1 MTNKAIARAL
11 KETAALV
18 ELTGGN
24 AFRARALSGAARTLD
39 RMEEPAADRL
49 AAGTLTDAAGIGEGL
64 RADIQALLARG
75 SFDLRDDLLA
85 AVPPGLL
92 DVLRVKGLGPKKARR
107 LWKALDV
114 TSVEELERA
123 AEAGRLADLSGF
135 GKKTQANVLENVRLL
150 KTYRARRRYA
160 DAVQLAAPVLQ
171 ALREAEGVHR
181 ASFAGALRRSLETV
195 GRLDFLAAAD
205 APQAAR
211 AALKDYLPE
220 SNAPG
225 DHPEPQGNDLVLEST
240 LPDGFPLHVQL
251 VPAAHF
257 GTRLWWATGSSD
269 HCAAFEE
276 AYGAP
281 ELHADEAAV
290 YEAAGLPFIL
300 PELRE
305 GRGELEAAAESR
317 LPDLITTDDLR
328 GSLHNHSTYSDGAH
342 TLRAMA
348 EAARAMGLSYFGI
361 CDHSQ
366 SLAVA
371 NGLSPARV
379 AEQQDEIRRLN
390 EEFGADGG
398 GAFRIFSG
406 IESDILADGVLDY
419 DDEVLASFDFVVA
432 SIHTGFGMTEDE
444 ATDRLVRALENLHTT
459 ILGHATG
466 RLLLGREGYAID
478 PARVIAAC
486 ADHGVA
492 IELNAN
498 PHRLDMDWRHLRAA
512 TEAGVLVAINPD
524 AHSAE
529 GLEDVRWGVAAAR
542 KAWLTPAQ
550 CLNAKSLED
559 FAAWLAERG

>member
-1 MTNKAIARAL
+1 MTNKAIARVL

-49 AAGTLTDAAGIGEGL
+49 AAGTLTDAGGIGEGL
-64 RADIQALLARG
+64 RADIEALLARG
-75 SFDLRDDLLA
+75 SFDLRDELLG

-107 LWKALDV
+107 LWKELDL
-114 TSVEELERA
+114 TTLDELERA
-123 AEAGRLADLSGF
+123 AAADRLTALSGF
-135 GKKTQANVLENVRLL
+135 GKKTQTNVLENVRLM
-150 KTYRARRRYA
+150 KKYSARRRYA
-160 DAVQLAAPVLQ
+160 DAVQLAAPVLE
-171 ALREAEGVHR
+171 ALRQAEGVRR
-181 ASFAGALRRSLETV
+181 AAPAGELRRTLETV
-195 GRLDFLAAAD
+195 GRLDLLAAAD
-205 APQAAR
+205 APQAVR
-211 AALKDYLPE
+211 AALKDYLPKDDL
-220 SNAPG
+220 PG
-225 DHPEPQGNDLVLEST
+225 NRPEPQGNDLVLEGT
-240 LPDGFPLHVQL
+240 LPDDFPLHVQL

-276 AYGAP
+276 TYGAP
-281 ELHADEAAV
+281 EMHADEAAV

-305 GRGELEAAAESR
+305 DLGELEAAAEGR
-317 LPDLITTDDLR
+317 LPALITTDDLR

-348 EAARAMGLSYFGI
+348 EAARALGLSYFGI

-379 AEQQDEIRRLN
+379 AEQRDEIRRLN
-390 EEFGADGG
+390 DELASDGG
-398 GAFRIFSG
+398 PPFRVFSG
-406 IESDILADGVLDY
+406 IESDILADGALDY
-419 DDEVLASFDFVVA
+419 DDDVLASLDFVVA
-432 SIHTGFGMTEDE
+432 SIHSGFSMTEDE
-444 ATDRLVRALENLHTT
+444 ATDRLVRAIENPHTT

-466 RLLLGREGYAID
+466 RLLLEREGYAID
-478 PARVIAAC
+478 PARIIAAC

-512 TEAGVLVAINPD
+512 TEQGVLVAINPD
-524 AHSAE
+524 AHSTE
-529 GLEDVRWGVAAAR
+529 ELQHVRWGVAAAR

-550 CLNAKSLED
+550 CLNAKPLED
-559 FAAWLAERG
+559 FAAWIGK